1 MNYNKFI
8 VVFGACIMFLLSSC
22 GNSNA
27 VDNNDKTT
35 ADDKDTLALK
45 IAVMPTLDCLP
56 FFIAKEQGI
65 FDKEGLKVSLK
76 MFNAQMDCD
85 TALTSGFVDGAF
97 TDLIRIEHLNKKG
110 LVGLVARTS
119 TCASWQLLSN
129 KNANITNLAQLED
142 KMIAST
148 RFSATHMLA
157 DMIMTEAG
165 YADDK
170 TFLVQINDVN
180 IRLMMLRNN
189 EMDAAMLPEPYAT
202 LARMDNHKVLKDSR
216 QMGLQLGALA
226 FRNSKDTIKS
236 QNINK
241 LLVIYE
247 QICDK
252 IDESGFI
259 SYRKLISE
267 YCNIK
272 ESLVDSI
279 PLDIKFSVKPNVLS
293 DNQAKAKSWY
303 NDN

>member
-1 MNYNKFI
+1 MNYNNFI
-8 VVFGACIMFLLSSC
+8 VVFGAYIMFLLSSC

-65 FDKEGLKVSLK
+65 FEKEGLKVSLK

-97 TDLIRIEHLNKKG
+97 TDLVRVEHLNK
-110 LVGLVARTS
+110 VGLGCVARISTS
-119 TCASWQLLSN
+119 ASWQLLSN
-129 KNANITNLAQLED
+129 KNAKITNLTQLED

-157 DMIMTEAG
+157 DIIMNEAG
-165 YADDK
+165 YSDDK

-189 EMDAAMLPEPYAT
+189 EMDAVLLPEPYAT
-202 LARMDNHKVLKDSR
+202 LARMDNHNVLKDSR

-226 FRNSKDTIKS
+226 FRTSNDSIKN
-236 QNINK
+236 QNIDK

-252 IDESGFI
+252 IDESGFT

-267 YCNIK
+267 YFNIK

-293 DNQAKAKSWY
+293 DNQTKAKSWY

>member
-1 MNYNKFI
+1 MNYNNFI
-8 VVFGACIMFLLSSC
+8 VVFGAYIMFLLSSC

-56 FFIAKEQGI
+56 FFIAKEQGT
-65 FDKEGLKVSLK
+65 FEKEGLKVSLK

-97 TDLIRIEHLNKKG
+97 TDLVRVEHLNKEG
-110 LVGLVARTS
+110 LGCVARTS
-119 TCASWQLLSN
+119 TSASWQLLSN
-129 KNANITNLAQLED
+129 KTAKITNLTQLED

-157 DMIMTEAG
+157 DIIMNEAG
-165 YADDK
+165 YSDDK

-189 EMDAAMLPEPYAT
+189 EMDAVLLPEPYAT
-202 LARMDNHKVLKDSR
+202 LARMDNHNVLKDSR

-226 FRNSKDTIKS
+226 FRTSEDSIKN
-236 QNINK
+236 QNIDK

-252 IDESGFI
+252 IDESGLT
-259 SYRKLISE
+259 SYRNLISE

-293 DNQAKAKSWY
+293 DNQTKAKSWY

>member
-1 MNYNKFI
+1 MK
-8 VVFGACIMFLLSSC
+8 A
-22 GNSNA
+22 
-27 VDNNDKTT
+27 
-35 ADDKDTLALK
+35 
-45 IAVMPTLDCLP
+45 
-56 FFIAKEQGI
+56 
-65 FDKEGLKVSLK
+65 
-76 MFNAQMDCD
+76 
-85 TALTSGFVDGAF
+85 
-97 TDLIRIEHLNKKG
+97 
-110 LVGLVARTS
+110 VARTS

-129 KNANITNLAQLED
+129 KNANITTLAQLED

-252 IDESGFI
+252 IDESGFT

>member
-1 MNYNKFI
+1 MNYNNFI
-8 VVFGACIMFLLSSC
+8 VVFGAYIMFLLSSC

-65 FDKEGLKVSLK
+65 FEKEGLKVSLK

-97 TDLIRIEHLNKKG
+97 TDLVRVEHLNKEG
-110 LVGLVARTS
+110 LGCMARTS
-119 TCASWQLLSN
+119 TSASWQLLSN
-129 KNANITNLAQLED
+129 KNAKITNLTQLED

-157 DMIMTEAG
+157 DIIMNEAG
-165 YADDK
+165 YSDDK

-189 EMDAAMLPEPYAT
+189 EMDAVLLPEPYAT
-202 LARMDNHKVLKDSR
+202 LARMDNHNVLKDSR

-226 FRNSKDTIKS
+226 FRTSEDSIKN
-236 QNINK
+236 QNIDK

-252 IDESGFI
+252 IDESGLT
-259 SYRKLISE
+259 SYRNLISE

-272 ESLVDSI
+272 EPLVDSI
-279 PLDIKFSVKPNVLS
+279 PLDIKFSVKPNVLR
-293 DNQAKAKSWY
+293 DNQTKAKSWY

>member
-1 MNYNKFI
+1 MNYNNFI
-8 VVFGACIMFLLSSC
+8 VVFGAYIMFLLSSC

-65 FDKEGLKVSLK
+65 FEKEGLKVSLK

-97 TDLIRIEHLNKKG
+97 TDLVRVEHLNKEG
-110 LVGLVARTS
+110 LGCVARTS
-119 TCASWQLLSN
+119 TSASWQLLSN
-129 KNANITNLAQLED
+129 KNAKITNLTQLED

-157 DMIMTEAG
+157 DMIMNEAG
-165 YADDK
+165 YSDDK

-189 EMDAAMLPEPYAT
+189 EMDAVLLPEPYAT
-202 LARMDNHKVLKDSR
+202 LARMDNHNVLKDSR

-226 FRNSKDTIKS
+226 FRTSEDSIKN
-236 QNINK
+236 QNIDK

-252 IDESGFI
+252 IDESGLT

-267 YCNIK
+267 YYNIK

-293 DNQAKAKSWY
+293 DNQTKAKSWY

>member
-1 MNYNKFI
+1 MNYNNFI
-8 VVFGACIMFLLSSC
+8 VVFGAYIMFLLSSC

-65 FDKEGLKVSLK
+65 FEKEGLKVSLK

-97 TDLIRIEHLNKKG
+97 TDLVRVEHLNKEG
-110 LVGLVARTS
+110 LGCVARTS
-119 TCASWQLLSN
+119 TSASWQLLSN
-129 KNANITNLAQLED
+129 KNAKITNLTQLED

-157 DMIMTEAG
+157 DMIMNEAG
-165 YADDK
+165 YSDDK
-170 TFLVQINDVN
+170 TFFVQINDIN

-189 EMDAAMLPEPYAT
+189 EMDAVLLPEPYAT
-202 LARMDNHKVLKDSR
+202 LARMDNHNVLKDSR

-226 FRNSKDTIKS
+226 FRNYKDTIKS

-252 IDESGFI
+252 IDESGLT
-259 SYRKLISE
+259 SYRNLISE

>member
-1 MNYNKFI
+1 MNYNNFI
-8 VVFGACIMFLLSSC
+8 VVFGAYILFLLSAC
-22 GNSNA
+22 GNGNA
-27 VDNNDKTT
+27 VDNKDNAT
-35 ADDKDTLALK
+35 ADDKDILALK

-56 FFIAKEQGI
+56 FFIAEEQGI
-65 FDKEGLKVSLK
+65 FKKEGIDVSLK

-85 TALTSGFVDGAF
+85 TALMSGFVDGAF
-97 TDLIRIEHLNKKG
+97 TDLVRIEHLNKDG
-110 LVGLVARTS
+110 LGCVVRAS
-119 TCASWQLLSN
+119 SCASWQLLSN
-129 KNANITNLAQLED
+129 KNSKITNLTQLED

-148 RFSATHMLA
+148 RFSATHMLS
-157 DMIMTEAG
+157 DIIMTEAG
-165 YADDK
+165 YSDDK

-189 EMDAAMLPEPYAT
+189 EMDAALLPEPYAT
-202 LARMDNHKVLKDSR
+202 LARMDNHNVLKDSR

-226 FRNSKDTIKS
+226 FRTSNDSIKN
-236 QNINK
+236 QNIDK

-252 IDESGFI
+252 IDESGFT

>member
-1 MNYNKFI
+1 MNYNNFI
-8 VVFGACIMFLLSSC
+8 VVFGAYIMFLLSSC

-65 FDKEGLKVSLK
+65 FEKEGLKVSLK

-97 TDLIRIEHLNKKG
+97 TDLVRVEHLNKEG
-110 LVGLVARTS
+110 LGCVARTS
-119 TCASWQLLSN
+119 TSASWQLLSN
-129 KNANITNLAQLED
+129 KNAKITNLTQLED

-148 RFSATHMLA
+148 RFSAIHMLA
-157 DMIMTEAG
+157 EMIMNEAG
-165 YADDK
+165 YSDDK

-189 EMDAAMLPEPYAT
+189 EMDAVLLPEPYAT
-202 LARMDNHKVLKDSR
+202 LARMDNHNVLKDSR

-226 FRNSKDTIKS
+226 FRTSEDSIKN
-236 QNINK
+236 QNIDK

-252 IDESGFI
+252 IDESGLT

-293 DNQAKAKSWY
+293 DNQTKAKSWY

>member
-1 MNYNKFI
+1 MNYNNFI
-8 VVFGACIMFLLSSC
+8 VVFGAYIMFLLSSC

-65 FDKEGLKVSLK
+65 FEKEGLKVSLK

-97 TDLIRIEHLNKKG
+97 TDLVRVEHLNKEG
-110 LVGLVARTS
+110 LGCVARTS

-129 KNANITNLAQLED
+129 KNAKITNLTQLED

-157 DMIMTEAG
+157 DIIMNEAG
-165 YADDK
+165 YSDDK
-170 TFLVQINDVN
+170 TFLVQINDIN

-202 LARMDNHKVLKDSR
+202 LARMDNHNVLKDSR

-226 FRNSKDTIKS
+226 FRTSKDSIKN
-236 QNINK
+236 QNIDK

-252 IDESGFI
+252 IDESGLT

-279 PLDIKFSVKPNVLS
+279 PLDIKFSVNPNVLS
-293 DNQAKAKSWY
+293 DNQTKAKSWY

>member
-1 MNYNKFI
+1 MNYNNFI
-8 VVFGACIMFLLSSC
+8 VVFGAYIMFLLSSC

-27 VDNNDKTT
+27 VGNNDKTT

-65 FDKEGLKVSLK
+65 FEKEGLKVSLK

-97 TDLIRIEHLNKKG
+97 TDLVRVEHLNKEG
-110 LVGLVARTS
+110 LGCMARTS
-119 TCASWQLLSN
+119 TSASWQLLSN
-129 KNANITNLAQLED
+129 KNAKITNLTQLED

-157 DMIMTEAG
+157 DIIMNEAG
-165 YADDK
+165 YSDDK

-189 EMDAAMLPEPYAT
+189 EMDAVLLPEPYAT
-202 LARMDNHKVLKDSR
+202 LARMDNHNVLKDSR

-226 FRNSKDTIKS
+226 FRTSKDSIKN
-236 QNINK
+236 QNIT
-241 LLVIYE
+241 ICFTG
-247 QICDK
+247 QIK
-252 IDESGFI
+252 QVVGWKRTI
-259 SYRKLISE
+259 LI
-267 YCNIK
+267 I
-272 ESLVDSI
+272 L
-279 PLDIKFSVKPNVLS
+279 
-293 DNQAKAKSWY
+293 
-303 NDN
+303 

>member
-1 MNYNKFI
+1 MNYNNFI
-8 VVFGACIMFLLSSC
+8 VVFGAYIMFLLSSC

-56 FFIAKEQGI
+56 FFIAKEQGV
-65 FDKEGLKVSLK
+65 FEKEGLKVSLK

-97 TDLIRIEHLNKKG
+97 TDLVRVEHLNKEG
-110 LVGLVARTS
+110 LGCVARTS
-119 TCASWQLLSN
+119 TSASWQLLSN
-129 KNANITNLAQLED
+129 KNAKITNLTQLED

-157 DMIMTEAG
+157 DIIMNEAG
-165 YADDK
+165 YSDDK

-189 EMDAAMLPEPYAT
+189 EMDAVLLPEPYAT
-202 LARMDNHKVLKDSR
+202 LARMDNHNVLKDSR

-226 FRNSKDTIKS
+226 FRTSKDSIKN
-236 QNINK
+236 QNIDK